1 MAHTSGCSKSKRSQS
16 GCRCECNGY
25 LHGIPYFNHS
35 GYKEYE
41 IFNEIHEIHKT
52 DNSSFK
58 DEIKNKIK
66 HISEKIKNDKGNLD
80 KFKNLKSSDGLEYK
94 DLQSR
99 YSRGIISKTYLCI
112 YSEIKSSSI
121 DGFFKSEK
129 ILKEDF
135 QKEIINKL
143 SNELSDKIADE
154 ILGNISLGDDE
165 KRKDVKGY
173 IHKILYSHLICTLC
187 IYILEAIN
195 KIEKKLCE
203 CIEYIASKSAS
214 SIKDYII
221 SKIKEKYKEKY
232 NVKLSKRLER
242 DIENILKESIEKSLK
257 KIIKINLLPEEQIDI
272 FCIVGVISCPDIA
285 DHPEIINYCANPLLK
300 KYLKPI
306 LQDKIRGEMDKCLN
320 DPQRIEDLG
329 KYIGHF

>member
-1 MAHTSGCSKSKRSQS
+1 M
-16 GCRCECNGY
+16 
-25 LHGIPYFNHS
+25 PYFTYT
-35 GYKEYE
+35 GYEEYK
-41 IFNEIHEIHKT
+41 IFNEIHKIHKE
-52 DNSSFK
+52 NKINF
-58 DEIKNKIK
+58 KNKIK
-66 HISEKIKNDKGNLD
+66 DNIKDISVKINYNKAKLDIYRNILKYFDDGSKHKGEGLPKPELKDSEYGVND
-80 KFKNLKSSDGLEYK
+80 F
-94 DLQSR
+94 QSR
-99 YSRGIISKTYLCI
+99 YTRGIISKTYLCI
-112 YSEIKSSSI
+112 YSEIKSSSV

-129 ILKEDF
+129 ILKKDF
-135 QKEIINKL
+135 QKEVINKL

-154 ILGNISLGDDE
+154 ILANISLADDE

-187 IYILEAIN
+187 IYILEVIN

-203 CIEYIASKSAS
+203 CISCIASKSAL

-221 SKIKEKYKEKY
+221 SAIKEKYKEKY
-232 NVKLSKRLER
+232 NVKLSERLER
-242 DIENILKESIEKSLK
+242 DIENALKESIEKSLK

-272 FCIVGVISCPDIA
+272 LCIVGLISCPDIA

-320 DPQRIEDLG
+320 DPQRIEDLE

>member
-1 MAHTSGCSKSKRSQS
+1 M
-16 GCRCECNGY
+16 
-25 LHGIPYFNHS
+25 PYFNYS

-58 DEIKNKIK
+58 DEIKDKIK
-66 HISEKIKNDKGNLD
+66 YISPEIKNDKDNLD
-80 KFKNLKSSDGLEYK
+80 KFKNLKSSDDPEYK

-99 YSRGIISKTYLCI
+99 YSRRIISKTCLCI

-129 ILKEDF
+129 ILKEEI
-135 QKEIINKL
+135 QKGVIDNISDK
-143 SNELSDKIADE
+143 LSDKIVNE
-154 ILGNISLGDDE
+154 IICKISDKDDKE
-165 KRKDVKGY
+165 KKAVKWY
-173 IHKILYSHLICTLC
+173 VYKILYSHLICTLC
-187 IYILEAIN
+187 AYVLEFLDEA
-195 KIEKKLCE
+195 EKEIHE
-203 CIEYIASKSAS
+203 CISYIASEAALK
-214 SIKDYII
+214 IKDYITNEI
-221 SKIKEKYKEKY
+221 KEKY

-242 DIENILKESIEKSLK
+242 DIENALKESIEKLLK

-272 FCIVGVISCPDIA
+272 LCIVGLISCPDIA

-320 DPQRIEDLG
+320 DPQRIEDLE